1 MKNDVDVR
9 REEPPDRF
17 FGREITLRHLLNKT
31 FFGRR
36 HQRYRVM
43 YTYDINIVKLTVM
56 NILNKLSIRFRI

>member
-9 REEPPDRF
+9 RQEPPDRF

-31 FFGRR
+31 CFGRR